1 MINFFRFSFLVI
13 MSYFSI
19 SNIASAKNL
28 ILEDVSFE
36 DINGNDVKLSDLPG
50 KIILVVNTASFCG
63 FTKQYKGLQEL
74 TNKFSSEDLSI
85 IAIPSN
91 DFGRQEPGNNKE
103 IKDFCETNFGINF
116 PMSEKTDVIG
126 SNAHPFYKWAKSDYG
141 IGAIPKWNFH
151 KIIIAKN
158 GKISD
163 TFASFTKPSSK
174 KFLDAIEKEIKN

>member
-1 MINFFRFSFLVI
+1 MSMINFFRFSFLVI

-103 IKDFCETNFGINF
+103 IKDFCEGT
-116 PMSEKTDVIG
+116 
-126 SNAHPFYKWAKSDYG
+126 YG
-141 IGAIPKWNFH
+141 ITYVINRDGELLHSISSR
-151 KIIIAKN
+151 IA
-158 GKISD
+158 
-163 TFASFTKPSSK
+163 PSSS
-174 KFLDAIEKEIKN
+174 KFLAMIADSLK